1 MHEHAWHDEP
11 ISVKLFFPVLLL
23 KMQVCVS
30 VKANKNDSQHLI
42 IKCELMIALHG
53 YVSQMCCESM
63 NVADVCDQH
72 WVIGGRW
79 DEAEVVTSAHA
90 SLIQILY
97 ACLAC
102 CYKKFYLSTVTT
114 DGPEE
119 ATLVNM
125 LKDILLKSAGSH
137 IWVHWCSVSMWTISL
152 IDRSEWCLQLI
163 APVVWKGHKSPN
175 YVGRFMNRYFGGD
188 ISK

>member
-1 MHEHAWHDEP
+1 MYEHAWHDEP

-42 IKCELMIALHG
+42 IKCEVMIALHG
-53 YVSQMCCESM
+53 YVSQMCYEAM

-72 WVIGGRW
+72 WGEWR
-79 DEAEVVTSAHA
+79 DEAAFEVVTSAHA

-102 CYKKFYLSTVTT
+102 CYKKFYLNTVTT

-119 ATLVNM
+119 ATLVNT
-125 LKDILLKSAGSH
+125 LKDILLESAGSL
-137 IWVHWCSVSMWTISL
+137 IGYIGVLFPCEQSVWLT
-152 IDRSEWCLQLI
+152 
-163 APVVWKGHKSPN
+163 G
-175 YVGRFMNRYFGGD
+175 
-188 ISK
+188 